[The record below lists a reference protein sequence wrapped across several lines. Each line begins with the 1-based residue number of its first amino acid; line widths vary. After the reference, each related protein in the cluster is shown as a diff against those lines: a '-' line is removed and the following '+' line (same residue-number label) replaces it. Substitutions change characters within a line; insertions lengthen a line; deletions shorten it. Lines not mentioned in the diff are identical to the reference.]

1 MDIFRAG
8 YIEFRCM
15 APDNRERI
23 FALKRTLIRFFA
35 AVLAAA
41 LLLPLT
47 GCTQGS
53 GVNSFTWFVEE
64 IPSNLDPQIAS
75 ASEDVIACTNLY
87 GGLVRLDA
95 DGQAQ
100 NDLCEDWKVSADG
113 LTYTFYL
120 KSGLTY
126 KTTNG
131 EDTHYAITA
140 EDFVYA
146 FQRMFSPE
154 THSPYAVEFS
164 AIEGADTALAGLTD
178 PEQIGVTAAD
188 TLTVVFHLS
197 EPDDDF
203 INKLA
208 LPGAMPCD
216 EEFFLSTGGSYGL
229 SIDTTISS
237 GSFYLYN
244 WTSSGLFLRR
254 DVGDGLVDSLRL
266 VQNTGSVQTAEDL
279 ILNERCTA
287 ALDTSDAAT
296 SLRSISYSD
305 TTWCLL
311 FNTQNAAL
319 SSTELRQSLAS
330 AARQAMPLTVNT
342 NIYTSVTG
350 LIPDGLTVGSI
361 DYREAAGDP
370 TPSLG
375 NAYTLYRAA
384 RQTITSSDLMG
395 ITILVPKEAGLTQA
409 VEAINSVWQRELSLF
424 FSIEEVPEEDFETR
438 MAEGDYTIAVAPVTC
453 TDGSVYTVLRSF
465 SPDGLC
471 LYNNAG
477 YEALLTQSMT
487 ASSSAVRCELLA
499 QCERQLLE
507 TCAAVPLFAQQKR
520 LLLADGVDGLI
531 FDPYGPVLDLTWTT
545 KQ

>member
-1 MDIFRAG
+1 M
-8 YIEFRCM
+8 
-15 APDNRERI
+15 
-23 FALKRTLIRFFA
+23 KRTLIRFFA
-35 AVLAAA
+35 VVFAVVM
-41 LLLPLT
+41 LLPLT

-53 GVNSFTWFVEE
+53 GVNSFTWFVDE
-64 IPSNLDPQIAS
+64 IPANLDPQIAS
-75 ASEDVIACTNLY
+75 APEDVIACTNLY

-95 DGQAQ
+95 EGQPQ
-100 NDLCEDWKVSADG
+100 NDLCESWKVSADG

-126 KTTNG
+126 KATNG
-131 EDTHYAITA
+131 ETTTYAITA

-154 THSPYAVEFS
+154 TRSPYAVEFS
-164 AIEGADTALAGLTD
+164 AIQGADMALAGLIS
-178 PEQIGVTAAD
+178 PEKIGVTATD
-188 TLTVVFHLS
+188 TLTLVFTLS

-203 INKLA
+203 IHKLA

-229 SIDTTISS
+229 TSDTTLSS

-244 WTSSGLFLRR
+244 WTSGGLFLRR
-254 DVGDGLVDSLRL
+254 DVSGGLVDSLRL
-266 VQNTGSVQTAEDL
+266 VQNTGSVQSAEDL

-287 ALDTSDAAT
+287 VLDTSDAAT
-296 SLRSISYSD
+296 SLRSLSYSD

-319 SSTELRQSLAS
+319 SSTELRQALAS

-342 NIYTSVTG
+342 TIYATATG
-350 LIPDGLTVGSI
+350 LIPDGLTVGSV
-361 DYREAAGDP
+361 DYRETAGDP
-370 TPSLG
+370 IPSLG
-375 NAYTLYRAA
+375 NAYNLYRAA
-384 RQTITSSDLMG
+384 RQTVSSSDLMG
-395 ITILVPKEAGLTQA
+395 ITVLVPQEAGLTQA

-424 FSIEEVPEEDFETR
+424 FSIEEVPQEDFQER
-438 MAEGDYTIAVAPVTC
+438 MDDGDYTIAIAPVTC

-465 SPDGLC
+465 SADGLC
-471 LYNNAG
+471 HYDDIT
-477 YEALLTQSMT
+477 YETLLAQSAAA
-487 ASSSAVRCELLA
+487 ASSSARCELLA
-499 QCERQLLE
+499 QCERHLLE
-507 TCAAVPLFAQQKR
+507 SCAVVPLFAQQKR
-520 LLLADGVDGLI
+520 LLLADGVDGLV